1 MINTNIQNLITF
13 ISVNLDNVNIV
24 DNVKIENINEF
35 ISEYQQIKPI
45 EDPIFWLACGAFI
58 CLMSGFIFADIM
70 KTKLNNWTKNNISPM
85 PLGNP
90 RTISSW
96 FSFFTGLTIIFISA
110 LSIINFS
117 IIKSLIFSSIIS
129 ILFGTSMWKAIK
141 DLLTQVEAGTVK
153 EIDEFF

>member
-1 MINTNIQNLITF
+1 MININIQNIITF
-13 ISVNLDNVNIV
+13 IAVNLDDSYIPNI
-24 DNVKIENINEF
+24 DRY

-45 EDPIFWLACGAFI
+45 EDPVFWLSCGAFI
-58 CLMSGFIFADIM
+58 CLLSGLIFADIM
-70 KTKLNNWTKNNISPM
+70 KSKLNNWNTKKISPI
-85 PLGNP
+85 PLENP

-117 IIKSLIFSSIIS
+117 IIKSLIFSTLVS
-129 ILFGTSMWKAIK
+129 ILFGISMWKAIK
-141 DLLTQVEAGTVK
+141 DLLAQVEAGTVK